1 VCLSRGDPKLQH
13 SIVITTTPN
22 QTKKL
27 LYGSC
32 KREEKVTIATTNDDG
47 FENVGKIIATT
58 ITNSHL
64 LLSFLTICKECSF
77 VFLLRRNASQLLLFC
92 TCKK

>member
-1 VCLSRGDPKLQH
+1 M
-13 SIVITTTPN
+13 TTPI

-47 FENVGKIIATT
+47 FENVGK
-58 ITNSHL
+58 
-64 LLSFLTICKECSF
+64 KMP
-77 VFLLRRNASQLLLFC
+77 QQ
-92 TCKK
+92 